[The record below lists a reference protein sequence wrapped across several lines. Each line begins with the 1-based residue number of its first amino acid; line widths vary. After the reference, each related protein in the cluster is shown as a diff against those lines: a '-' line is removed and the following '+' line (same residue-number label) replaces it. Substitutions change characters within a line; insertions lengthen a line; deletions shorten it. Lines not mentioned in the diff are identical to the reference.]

1 MKKKMI
7 DLLSPLELPK
17 GYKAEWGTTAQ
28 TVHDGADDILILN
41 VYKKRKLL
49 GRHCLNIRSGEY
61 ATWLNGKP
69 ETKSPYPMVATAP
82 VWTSNRVGYIYCEGS
97 TYESQYLFHY
107 GRAYDVRTRLA
118 GKVSEDLV
126 YKLLKLKG
134 KTKTKENSWEE
145 VPSLPNWRIAVDRLE
160 DDYARDQ
167 RIGKEERRVKRV
179 CELMDMVPPEPRGL
193 SSWAYDQMFG
203 GVPGTAT
210 YDTETQEWYC
220 SECHDTAD
228 RKKYLDEN
236 GKPAGMNK
244 LCKCPSCGAQVILH
258 RKSKYNKVIR
268 YTAKF
273 VNFSPIDDDISVV
286 RYYDAEATTDSIDKY
301 PGSRGKSFVIRENI
315 RVILYKQLPASQ
327 ILELRKIKNGKNKTC
342 RIFYTDYHGFFDYKS
357 NPMHRY
363 MSDCICYEEKPGQI
377 AETLKDTAYEH
388 WVRVFEAS
396 AAAGQKID
404 YNRCMCAIDK
414 RVADVS
420 EMLMKGRFR
429 KLFAEY
435 VADIDV
441 WSGKISKYGT
451 LNLNEYGRNANKVLM
466 LKDTQAV
473 NRLRD
478 MNGDGYT
485 LKWLR
490 SAEKSGKKI
499 SQEALRWYSM
509 YRINPTELDFVPA
522 MSPDQC
528 MNYIKRQQA
537 ESYPTRSYQQVLNTW
552 ADYMRMAKDLNK
564 KLNDEMIYRPKSLKL
579 RHDEYAEECN
589 RKRKLIQARHDREYA
604 KEQKKKLDAKFPD
617 ARKILKDI
625 KAKFEWS
632 NNEYI
637 IVVPDHLTDI
647 IFEGQQLH
655 HCAGATDRYFDR
667 ICQRETYIVFLR
679 KAAAPKEPYYTIE
692 VEPGG
697 AIRQHR
703 GMYDEEPEI
712 ELVKPA
718 LKEWQKEIRKRMKE
732 EDRKAAEISKKKRAE
747 NIKEL
752 EEKKN
757 LRVLKA
763 LMDDFMDIEDI
774 EAEEERSKTEE
785 TEHKKAG
792 KGKEKDSGKTVKTK
806 KIRKIA

>member
-1 MKKKMI
+1 MKKKLI
-7 DLLSPLELPK
+7 ENVKPLRLPNA
-17 GYKAEWGTTAQ
+17 YKADWGTTAQ
-28 TVHDGADDILILN
+28 TVKDGSDKILILN
-41 VYKKRKLL
+41 VYKSRKLL
-49 GRHCLNIRSGEY
+49 GRHCLNVRSGEY
-61 ATWLNGKP
+61 ATWLNGQP
-69 ETKSPYPMVATAP
+69 GTKSPYPMVATEP
-82 VWTSNRVGYIYCEGS
+82 MWTGSRISYLYCEGRNYDAQYYF
-97 TYESQYLFHY
+97 TYGSKYDAKTRIAGEES
-107 GRAYDVRTRLA
+107 
-118 GKVSEDLV
+118 KNIV

-134 KTKTKENSWEE
+134 RTAKKESSWEA
-145 VPSLPNWRIAVDRLE
+145 VPSLTNWRKAADSLE
-160 DDYARDQ
+160 DNYASYM
-167 RIGKEERRVKRV
+167 RIRKEERRVKRISD
-179 CELMDMVPPEPRGL
+179 LMDMVPPEPRGL

-210 YDTETQEWYC
+210 YDKETQEWYC

-228 RKKYLDEN
+228 RKEYLDEN
-236 GKPAGMNK
+236 GKPAKMNRI
-244 LCKCPSCGAQVILH
+244 CRCPSCGAQVMIH

-273 VNFSPIDDDISVV
+273 VNFCPIDDDISVV
-286 RYYDAEATTDSIDKY
+286 RYFDAEATTDSIDKH
-301 PGSRGKSFVIRENI
+301 PGSRGKAFVIRENI
-315 RVILYKQLPASQ
+315 RVVLYKQLPADK
-327 ILELRKIKNGKNKTC
+327 IPGLKKIKNGKNKTC
-342 RIFYTDYHGFFDYKS
+342 RIFYTDYHGFFDCKS

-363 MSDCICYEEKPGQI
+363 MSECICYEEKPGQI

-388 WVRVFEAS
+388 WTRVFEAS
-396 AAAGQKID
+396 AAARQKID

-420 EMLMKGRFR
+420 EMLMKGRFN

-435 VADIDV
+435 VANIDV
-441 WSGKISKYGT
+441 WSGKISTYGT
-451 LNLNEYGRNANKVLM
+451 LQLNEYGRNANEVLM

-473 NRLRD
+473 NRLRE
-478 MNGDGYT
+478 MNGDCYT

-499 SQEALRWYSM
+499 SQEALKWYSM

-589 RKRKLIQARHDREYA
+589 RKRQLIQARHDREYA
-604 KEQKKKLDAKFPD
+604 KEQVKKYNKKFP
-617 ARKILKDI
+617 
-625 KAKFEWS
+625 KAKDVLKRVKAKLEWE
-632 NNEYI
+632 NDEYI
-637 IVVPDHLTDI
+637 IKVPKELTEI

-667 ICQRETYIVFLR
+667 IEQEETYICFLR
-679 KAAAPKEPYYTIE
+679 RKDHPKEPFYTIE

-697 AIRQHR
+697 TIRQHR

-712 ELVKPA
+712 EKVKPA
-718 LKEWQKEIRKRMKE
+718 LREWQKEIKRRMKE
-732 EDRKAAEISKKKRAE
+732 EDKKKAEVSKRKRAE
-747 NIKEL
+747 NIL
-752 EEKKN
+752 DLEKKN
-757 LRVLKA
+757 NTRVLKG
-763 LMDDFMDIEDI
+763 LMEDLMDIEDL
-774 EAEEERSKTEE
+774 EAETKDF
-785 TEHKKAG
+785 
-792 KGKEKDSGKTVKTK
+792 KEVVNG
-806 KIRKIA
+806 